1 MSSWSFMHLGWKCEI
16 GSSNMF
22 SYRGSTWIQSP
33 NWASNLHLWEKL
45 DKHVVLQGHV
55 DYIKNVAL
63 KGVWKKVVQG
73 EVTFA
78 NIEVDYMRMENSI
91 VVAKWEF

>member
-1 MSSWSFMHLGWKCEI
+1 M
-16 GSSNMF
+16 
-22 SYRGSTWIQSP
+22 
-33 NWASNLHLWEKL
+33 EKTGH
-45 DKHVVLQGHV
+45 KHVVLQGHV

-73 EVTFA
+73 EVTFE